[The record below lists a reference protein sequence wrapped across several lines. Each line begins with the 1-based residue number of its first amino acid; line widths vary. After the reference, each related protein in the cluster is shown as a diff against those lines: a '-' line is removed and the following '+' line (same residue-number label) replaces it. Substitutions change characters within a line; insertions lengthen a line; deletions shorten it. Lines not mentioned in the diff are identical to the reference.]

1 MPLSEHEQKILTD
14 LETSLLQHDPR
25 FAEKVG
31 NIGRFAHRRKMK
43 WLSIAGF
50 IVGLAILVAFFTQ
63 SIPVGLVGL
72 AIMLASSIAF
82 TSYIA
87 VTRRT

>member
-14 LETSLLQHDPR
+14 LEASILQHDPR

-31 NIGRFAHRRKMK
+31 DIGRFVRQRQTK

-50 IVGLAILVAFFTQ
+50 IVGLAILVAFFTV
-63 SIPVGLVGL
+63 SIPVGLAGL
-72 AIMLASSIAF
+72 ALMMASSIAF
-82 TSYIA
+82 LSC
-87 VTRRT
+87 VTIGRRT